1 MSDEATGFDSYKEL
15 ADYSLDSDREEQLL
29 GMQKEC
35 TFIWTNKQGE
45 PVGVIMTYLAA
56 RGKIWMLVTEARLR
70 VAAVRRD
77 PRTCVVVSSAGTSWG
92 TGKTVTYKGTTV
104 VHPYDDPELKEWVY
118 RDYVAKLNG
127 EGNTERIDFFVGV
140 LAIPERVILEF
151 TPTKKI
157 LYDGDKMASITPGAS
172 GKFDDMYK

>member
-1 MSDEATGFDSYKEL
+1 VTSDDPQFDSYKEL
-15 ADYSLDSDREEQLL
+15 ADYSLDPDREEQLL
-29 GMQKEC
+29 GRQKEC

-56 RGKIWMLVTEARLR
+56 RGKIWLLVTEKRAR

-77 PRTCVVVSSAGTSWG
+77 PRTCVVISSAGTDWG
-92 TGKTVTYKGTTV
+92 TGKTVTYKGTTAIR
-104 VHPYDDPELKEWVY
+104 PYDDPELSNWLY
-118 RDYVAKLNG
+118 HDYVAKLNG
-127 EGNTERIDFFVGV
+127 EGNAERIAFFVGV

-151 TPTKKI
+151 TPSAKI

-172 GKFDDMYK
+172 GRFDDMYK

>member
-1 MSDEATGFDSYKEL
+1 VSDEATDFDSYKEL
-15 ADYSLDSDREEQLL
+15 ADYSLDPDREEQLL
-29 GMQKEC
+29 TMQKEC

-56 RGKIWMLVTEARLR
+56 KGKIWMLVTEARVR

-77 PRTCVVVSSAGTSWG
+77 PRTCIVVSSAGTDWG

-104 VHPYDDPELKEWVY
+104 VRPYDDPEVADWLY
-118 RDYVAKLNG
+118 HDYVAKLNG
-127 EGNTERIDFFVGV
+127 EGNADRIRFFVDV

-151 TPTKKI
+151 TPNKKI
-157 LYDGDKMASITPGAS
+157 HYDGDKMASITPGAS
-172 GKFDDMYK
+172 GKFDEMYK